1 MTTARLHPPK
11 SAPAAKVPRR
21 AAAKKAVVPK
31 PYHHG
36 ALPQALLAAAEA
48 VLVRDGLAGL
58 GLRVIARE
66 AGVSHTAPKYHF
78 GDTTGL
84 LSELAAVGFGR
95 LHDAMLAAMAPL
107 DPSDAHGR
115 RNAIGYAYVH
125 FAHRNPALF
134 SLMFRNEIIDMRR
147 PALAEAAGA
156 AMRVMAPTIGG
167 KAEVPA
173 PSQVALTRF
182 DAIRITSAWAYVHGL
197 ASLLIDRRLQGILK
211 VTPAFDDPLML
222 VDAVLQ
228 EATLGL
234 DPAAPEANAAVKKKS
249 RQKAS

>member
-1 MTTARLHPPK
+1 MTTPRSRPSKPAL
-11 SAPAAKVPRR
+11 AAKAPRR
-21 AAAKKAVVPK
+21 AATKKAAVPK

-84 LSELAAVGFGR
+84 LSELAAVGFWR
-95 LHDAMLAAMAPL
+95 LRDAMLAAMAPL
-107 DPSDAHGR
+107 APLDANGR
-115 RNAIGYAYVH
+115 RDAIGHAYVH

-134 SLMFRNEIIDMRR
+134 GLMFRNEIIDMRR

-173 PSQVALTRF
+173 PSPVALSEL
-182 DAIRITSAWAYVHGL
+182 DAVRVTAAWAYVHGL

-211 VTPAFDDPLML
+211 ATPAFDDPLAL
-222 VDAVLQ
+222 VDAVLRDTQ
-228 EATLGL
+228 LGL
-234 DPAAPEANAAVKKKS
+234 DRAAPEADAARRKN
-249 RQKAS
+249 RQNSA